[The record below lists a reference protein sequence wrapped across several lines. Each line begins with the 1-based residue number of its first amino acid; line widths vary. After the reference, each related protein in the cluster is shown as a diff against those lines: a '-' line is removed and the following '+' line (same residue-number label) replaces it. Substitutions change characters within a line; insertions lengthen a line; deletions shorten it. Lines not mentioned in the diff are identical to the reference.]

1 MSATMIN
8 EDFRTKAKAFL
19 QTNGMPTSR
28 DEEWR
33 FTNLRK
39 YLTDATAPGS
49 TTVELPTYYHS
60 CQGNK
65 IVLVN
70 GVLDAERSQF
80 ENTIEVSNTHPLLG
94 SGIQEENYFTALN
107 AANYTDALCI
117 SVKGENQLIHIFHV
131 VTKAEFV
138 FPRILLFTKRSSSVV
153 VNEFYTTSSTANV
166 SAVVEVFLEEN
177 ANVNWHAIQHDNGA
191 LNLVNHVE
199 AQVARDARFQYVSLS
214 QNSRFIRNT
223 IQARL
228 NGENAYASLNG
239 FYQTDGESLVDNHVL
254 IDHKVP
260 NCESHQLFKG
270 LLDGEGTGVF
280 NGKIMVHQDAQKTNA
295 YQSSKAVLLSETAT
309 IHTKPQLEIFA
320 DDVKCSHGAAIG
332 QMNKN
337 EIFYFM
343 ARGIDE
349 KKAAAILNYA
359 YVLELYERVSD
370 EKLKAYLIEKLKK
383 ESDIDF

>member
-39 YLTDATAPGS
+39 YFTDAVAPNS
-49 TTVELPTYYHS
+49 TSVELPTYYQS
-60 CQGNK
+60 CEGNK

-80 ENTIEVSNTHPLLG
+80 DNTIEVSKTHPLLG

-107 AANYTDALCI
+107 ATNFTDALCI
-117 SVKGENQLIHIFHV
+117 SVKGENQPIHIFHII
-131 VTKAEFV
+131 TKAEFV
-138 FPRILLFTKRSSSVV
+138 FPRILLSAKRSSSVV

-166 SAVVEVFLEEN
+166 SAVIEVFLEEN
-177 ANVNWHAIQHDNGA
+177 ANVNWHAIQHNNGA
-191 LNLVNHVE
+191 LNVVNHVE

-254 IDHKVP
+254 IDHKVA

-359 YVLELYERVSD
+359 YVVELYERVSD

>member
-8 EDFRTKAKAFL
+8 EDFRTRAKAFL

-39 YLTDATAPGS
+39 YFTDAVAPNS
-49 TTVELPTYYHS
+49 TSVELPAYYHN
-60 CQGNK
+60 CEGNK

-80 ENTIEVSNTHPLLG
+80 DNTIEVTNTHPLLG

-117 SVKGENQLIHIFHV
+117 SVKGENQPIHIFHII
-131 VTKAEFV
+131 TKAEFV
-138 FPRILLFTKRSSSVV
+138 FPRILLSAKRSSSVV

-166 SAVVEVFLEEN
+166 SAVIEVFLEEN

-191 LNLVNHVE
+191 LNVVNHVE

-254 IDHKVP
+254 IDHKVA

-359 YVLELYERVSD
+359 YVVELYERVSD

>member
-1 MSATMIN
+1 MIN

-39 YLTDATAPGS
+39 YLTDATAPS
-49 TTVELPTYYHS
+49 ATTVELPAYYHS
-60 CQGNK
+60 CEGNK

-80 ENTIEVSNTHPLLG
+80 DNTIEVTNTHPLVG

-117 SVKGENQLIHIFHV
+117 SVKGENQPIHIFHV

-138 FPRILLFTKRSSSVV
+138 FPRILLSAKRSSSVV

-166 SAVVEVFLEEN
+166 SAVIEVFLEEN

-191 LNLVNHVE
+191 LNVVNHVE

-254 IDHKVP
+254 IDHKVA

-359 YVLELYERVSD
+359 YVVELYERVSD
-370 EKLKAYLIEKLKK
+370 EKLKAYLIDKLKK

>member
-1 MSATMIN
+1 MIN

-39 YLTDATAPGS
+39 YLTDATAPGA
-49 TTVELPTYYHS
+49 TTVELPAYYHS

-80 ENTIEVSNTHPLLG
+80 DNTIEVTNTHPLLG

-107 AANYTDALCI
+107 AAHFTDALCI
-117 SVKGENQLIHIFHV
+117 TVKGEQQPIHIFHV
-131 VTKAEFV
+131 VNKAEFV
-138 FPRILLFTKRSSSVV
+138 FPRILLFAKRSSSVV
-153 VNEFYTTSSTANV
+153 VNEFYTTAFTANV
-166 SAVVEVFLEEN
+166 SAVIEVFLEEN
-177 ANVNWHAIQHDNGA
+177 ANVNWHAIQHDNGT
-191 LNLVNHVE
+191 LNLVNSVE

-359 YVLELYERVSD
+359 YVVELYERVSD
-370 EKLKAYLIEKLKK
+370 EKLKAYLIDKLKK

>member
-1 MSATMIN
+1 MIN
-8 EDFRTKAKAFL
+8 EDLRTKAKAFL

-49 TTVELPTYYHS
+49 TPVELPTYYHS
-60 CQGNK
+60 CEGNK

-80 ENTIEVSNTHPLLG
+80 DNTIEVTNTHPLLG

-107 AANYTDALCI
+107 ATNFTDALCI
-117 SVKGENQLIHIFHV
+117 SVKGENQLIHIFHII
-131 VTKAEFV
+131 TKSEFV
-138 FPRILLFTKRSSSVV
+138 FPRVLLFAKRSTSAV
-153 VNEFYTTSSTANV
+153 VNEFYSAKAAANV

-177 ANVNWHAIQHDNGA
+177 ANLNWHAIQHENSA

-199 AQVARDARFQYVSLS
+199 AHVARDARFQYVSLS

-223 IQARL
+223 IQVRF

-270 LLDGEGTGVF
+270 LLGGEGTGVF

-295 YQSSKAVLLSETAT
+295 FQSSKAVLLSETAT

-332 QMNKN
+332 QMKKN

-359 YVLELYERVSD
+359 YVVELYERVSD

>member
-1 MSATMIN
+1 MIN

-39 YLTDATAPGS
+39 YLTDATAPS
-49 TTVELPTYYHS
+49 ATTVELPAYYHN
-60 CQGNK
+60 CEGNK

-70 GVLDAERSQF
+70 GVLDAGRSQF
-80 ENTIEVSNTHPLLG
+80 DNTIEVSKTHPLLG

-117 SVKGENQLIHIFHV
+117 SVKGEQQPIHIFHII
-131 VTKAEFV
+131 TKGEFV
-138 FPRILLFTKRSSSVV
+138 FPRILLFAKRSSSVV
-153 VNEFYTTSSTANV
+153 VNEFYASSFTAKV
-166 SAVVEVFLEEN
+166 SGVVEVFLEEN
-177 ANVNWHAIQHDNGA
+177 SNVNWHAIQHDNGA

-239 FYQTDGESLVDNHVL
+239 FYQTDGEALVDNHVL

-295 YQSSKAVLLSETAT
+295 YQSSKAVLLAETAT

-359 YVLELYERVSD
+359 YVVELYERVSD
-370 EKLKAYLIEKLKK
+370 EKLKAYLIDKLKK